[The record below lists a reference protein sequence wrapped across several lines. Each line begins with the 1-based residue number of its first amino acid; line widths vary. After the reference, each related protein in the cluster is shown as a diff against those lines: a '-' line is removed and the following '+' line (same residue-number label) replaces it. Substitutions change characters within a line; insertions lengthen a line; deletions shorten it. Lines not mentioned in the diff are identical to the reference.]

1 MNWKSDIR
9 VVVAID
15 FGTTYS
21 GFAYAN
27 KLNPEVITNDTWP
40 EVAGVLKTNTVLKY
54 DQNLKS
60 VEAWGLPALAQK
72 ASRRAER
79 NSTSKPVELFKL
91 HLGNMPEKEKPALPK
106 GLEYKRAIT
115 DYLTEIETVATRWP
129 NVNFMEQVLLIMT
142 VPAEFSEQANASIRE
157 CAYKAGLI
165 STQYAD
171 TLQLTTEPEAAA
183 IYCMRTLKEHMI
195 TEVGSSFMI
204 VDCGGGTVDLTT
216 RELLEN
222 NRLGEITE
230 RSGDFCGGT
239 YVDKEFIKFLR
250 RKVGDS
256 AVNLLYENHYGQLQY
271 MVQEFCRRVKLPF
284 TGNRKDFKTYELD
297 IEEVC
302 PVLKQYVTGTSKV
315 KLEKDD
321 WIIDLEYEDVK
332 NMFDPVVGKIIR
344 LINGQLNASPGT
356 CAAMFLVGG
365 FSESKYLQ
373 TRIKQEFG
381 DQVKNINVPK
391 QPIAAIVR
399 GALDYGLNMKTI
411 KTRVLK
417 WTYGI
422 ELSPQ
427 WKKGDPPER
436 KISHGRINVFSKLVS
451 RGTIVDVDQGF
462 GKDLFPSIE
471 DQSAASMKIYKTPA
485 LDGKYPDE
493 PGMEKLGELI
503 LDFPDSHLGFN
514 RKLEFTL
521 SFGQMEIRAFCKNQN
536 GKSVDAVFNLEF

>member
-1 MNWKSDIR
+1 MSWKSDIR
-9 VVVAID
+9 VVVD

-27 KLNPEVITNDTWP
+27 KASPEVITNDTWP
-40 EVAGVLKTNTVLKY
+40 EVTGAFKTNTVLKY
-54 DQNLKS
+54 DQNLRN
-60 VEAWGLPALAQK
+60 VEAWGYPALAQRP
-72 ASRRAER
+72 SRRAER

-91 HLGNMPEKEKPALPK
+91 HLGNMPEKEKPMLPK
-106 GLEYKRAIT
+106 GLVYKKAIT
-115 DYLTEIETVATRWP
+115 DYLTEMSMCVESFVLIKETVETRWP

-142 VPAEFSEQANASIRE
+142 VPAEFTDQANATVRE

-165 STQYAD
+165 STQYSEK
-171 TLQLTTEPEAAA
+171 LQLSTE
-183 IYCMRTLKEHMI
+183 R
-195 TEVGSSFMI
+195 SFMI

-239 YVDKEFIKFLR
+239 YVDKEFIKFLK

-256 AVNLLYENHYGQLQY
+256 AINLLHENHYGQLQY

-284 TGNRKDFKTYELD
+284 TGNKKDFKTFELD

-302 PVLKQYVTGTSKV
+302 PVLKQYVSETTKI
-315 KLEKDD
+315 KLDKDD
-321 WIIDLEYEDVK
+321 WIIDLEFEDVK
-332 NMFDPVVGKIIR
+332 AMFDPVVGKIIR
-344 LINGQLNASPGT
+344 LISGQLNAGASSGT

-373 TRIKQEFG
+373 ARIKQEFG
-381 DQVKNINVPK
+381 GQSTD
-391 QPIAAIVR
+391 IAAIVR
-399 GALDYGLNMKTI
+399 GAVDYGLNMKTI

-451 RGTIVDVDQGF
+451 RGTIVDVDEEF
-462 GKDLFPSIE
+462 GKELFPSIE
-471 DQSAASMKIYKTPA
+471 DQSAASMKIYKTPEY
-485 LDGKYPDE
+485 DGKYPDE

-503 LDFPDSHLGFN
+503 LDFPDSQLGFN

-521 SFGQMEIRAFCKNQN
+521 SFGQMEIRAYCKNQN
-536 GKSVDAVFNLEF
+536 GKSVDAIFNLEF

>member
-1 MNWKSDIR
+1 
-9 VVVAID
+9 
-15 FGTTYS
+15 
-21 GFAYAN
+21 
-27 KLNPEVITNDTWP
+27 
-40 EVAGVLKTNTVLKY
+40 
-54 DQNLKS
+54 
-60 VEAWGLPALAQK
+60 
-72 ASRRAER
+72 
-79 NSTSKPVELFKL
+79 
-91 HLGNMPEKEKPALPK
+91 
-106 GLEYKRAIT
+106 
-115 DYLTEIETVATRWP
+115 
-129 NVNFMEQVLLIMT
+129 
-142 VPAEFSEQANASIRE
+142 
-157 CAYKAGLI
+157 
-165 STQYAD
+165 
-171 TLQLTTEPEAAA
+171 EAAA

-239 YVDKEFIKFLR
+239 YVDKEFIKFLKR
-250 RKVGDS
+250 RVGDS
-256 AVNLLYENHYGQLQY
+256 AISLLHENHYGQLQY

-284 TGNRKDFKTYELD
+284 TGNKKDFKTFELD

-302 PVLKQYVTGTSKV
+302 PVLKQYVSETTKI
-315 KLEKDD
+315 KLDKDD
-321 WIIDLEYEDVK
+321 WIIDLEFENVK
-332 NMFDPVVGKIIR
+332 EMFDPVVGKIIR
-344 LINGQLNASPGT
+344 LISNQLNAGAGSGT

-381 DQVKNINVPK
+381 AQSTE
-391 QPIAAIVR
+391 IAAIVR

-451 RGTIVDVDQGF
+451 RGTIVDVDEEF
-462 GKDLFPSIE
+462 GKELFPSIE

-485 LDGKYPDE
+485 YDGKYPDE

-521 SFGQMEIRAFCKNQN
+521 TFGQMEIRAYCKNQN
-536 GKSVDAVFNLEF
+536 GKSVDAIFNLEF

>member
-1 MNWKSDIR
+1 
-9 VVVAID
+9 
-15 FGTTYS
+15 

-27 KLNPEVITNDTWP
+27 KSNPEVITNDTWP
-40 EVAGVLKTNTVLKY
+40 EIAGVLKTNTVLKY
-54 DQNLKS
+54 DQTLKT
-60 VEAWGLPALAQK
+60 VEAWGLPALAQRP
-72 ASRRAER
+72 SRRAER

-91 HLGNMPEKEKPALPK
+91 HLGSMPDKEKPSLPK
-106 GLEYKRAIT
+106 GLDFKKAIT
-115 DYLTEIETVATRWP
+115 DYLRELGLIKETVETRWP

-142 VPAEFSEQANASIRE
+142 VPAEFSEQANASLRA

-165 STQYAD
+165 GTQQSEK
-171 TLQLTTEPEAAA
+171 LQFSTEPEAAA
-183 IYCMRTLKEHMI
+183 IYCMKTLKEHMI
-195 TEVGSSFMI
+195 NDVGSSFMI

-222 NRLGEITE
+222 ERLGEITE

-256 AVNLLYENHYGQLQY
+256 SITLLYDNHYGQLQF

-284 TGNRKDFKTYELD
+284 TGNRKEFKTHELD
-297 IEEVC
+297 IEAVC
-302 PVLKQYVTGTSKV
+302 PILKQYVSGTSRS
-315 KLEKDD
+315 KLEKDE

-332 NMFDPVVGKIIR
+332 SMFDPVVGKIIR
-344 LINGQLNASPGT
+344 LISGQLNAGAGSGT
-356 CAAMFLVGG
+356 CSAMFLVGG
-365 FSESKYLQ
+365 FSENKYLQ
-373 TRIKQEFG
+373 MRIKQEFG
-381 DQVKNINVPK
+381 AQVKNINVPK

-436 KISHGRINVFSKLVS
+436 KISHGRINIFSKLVS
-451 RGTIVDVDQGF
+451 RGTIVDVDQEF

-471 DQSAASMKIYKTPA
+471 DQSAASMKIYKTSA
-485 LDGKYPDE
+485 YEAKYPDE
-493 PGMEKLGELI
+493 EGMEKLGELI
-503 LDFPDSHLGFN
+503 LDFPDTHLGFN
-514 RKLEFTL
+514 RKLEFNLT
-521 SFGQMEIRAFCKNQN
+521 FGQMEIRAYCKNQN